1 MHELIEAEQARGAW
15 GKQASGAAD
24 YSAEEAGG
32 EEDESGLPGAAALMD
47 DNEPKLSKAEER
59 IARRQARAKQWT
71 EFNARKPDERYEGTR
86 LGRRAAHTHRTLP
99 HSPIHSSHLPPS
111 SPTGTRT
118 PPTSRRSRTRGST
131 WETSR

>member
-86 LGRRAAHTHRTLP
+86 LGPRAPHIHSATAHSSTLP
-99 HSPIHSSHLPPS
+99 HTHTQVSHIL
-111 SPTGTRT
+111 
-118 PPTSRRSRTRGST
+118 
-131 WETSR
+131 

>member
-71 EFNARKPDERYEGTR
+71 EFNARKPDERCDGTR
-86 LGRRAAHTHRTLP
+86 LGRRA
-99 HSPIHSSHLPPS
+99 SHA
-111 SPTGTRT
+111 RT
-118 PPTSRRSRTRGST
+118 PPHT
-131 WETSR
+131 

>member
-71 EFNARKPDERYEGTR
+71 EFNARKPDERYERTR
-86 LGRRAAHTHRTLP
+86 LGRRAAHTRTPP
-99 HSPIHSSHLPPS
+99 HTQLTHLPLLL
-111 SPTGTRT
+111 PTGTRT
-118 PPTSRRSRTRGST
+118 PPTSQRSRTRGST

>member
-86 LGRRAAHTHRTLP
+86 LGRRAAHTRTQR
-99 HSPIHSSHLPPS
+99 HSSHLPL
-111 SPTGTRT
+111 PTGTRT
-118 PPTSRRSRTRGST
+118 PPTSLRSRTRGST